1 MLRTIFLVLAAGV
14 LLQGSETNDIAT
26 DDDPG
31 VCICDLTQASCDTY
45 CCCDLDCPSVSLT

>member
-45 CCCDLDCPSVSLT
+45 CCCDLDCPSVSFT

>member
-1 MLRTIFLVLAAGV
+1 MLGTIFLVLAA
-14 LLQGSETNDIAT
+14 LPIPQGSETNDIAK

-45 CCCDLDCPSVSLT
+45 CCCDLDCASV